1 MKTKNLPIS
10 AQLAIGFGAVVLVLL
25 IVGAISLRSQFQLND
40 AMAINEHTFNVLA
53 TGELMQANALNV
65 ETGTR
70 GYLLTGDK
78 AHLQPFVFG
87 QAGFE
92 KSYAEAKR
100 LTADNP
106 RQQARLVQ
114 LDAKYQELLQVEK
127 QIIALRAGANGQNQV
142 LSAFAEGRDRKA
154 MGTIRSL
161 LSAFADEE
169 SGLLVKRSE
178 QLAVVRAQGKWSVL
192 LGSLVAILVAVG
204 MGFLIRRQLLKR
216 LGLAIGVADAIASGK
231 LDNAIDTESR
241 DETGRLL
248 ASMGIM
254 QTQLRAVLAAQAEMA
269 QHHDAGQISYRM
281 DESTFPGDYGKMVR
295 DANQLVATHI
305 AVKMQTVH
313 LIERYAIGDFSE
325 DMPQLPGEKATITKA
340 MNAVKQ
346 NLTAISGEI
355 GRLTA
360 AAAAGDFSVRGD
372 AQRFQYDFR
381 AMVDSLNQLMAT
393 ADGNLQSLSTMLQA
407 IAAGDLTERMHGDFN
422 GVFAR
427 MRDDANT
434 TAEQLSA
441 IVGGIQSAAVS
452 INAAASEIA
461 AGNDDL
467 SRRTEQQAASLEET
481 AASMEELTSTVKQNA
496 EHARQANQLAVGA
509 ASVASQGGD
518 VVGQVVATMSGIE
531 ASSKKIADIISVIDG
546 IAFQTNILALNA
558 AVEAARAGEQGR
570 GFAVVASE
578 VRTLAQRSAGAAK
591 EIKQL
596 IDDSVSQV
604 SNGSVLVRQAGQTMS
619 EIVSSVQRVTDI
631 MGEISAASQEQYAGI
646 EQVNQTVNQMD
657 ETTQQNAALV
667 EEASAAA
674 RSMEEQ
680 AGQLTGAVAVF
691 KIEATDTA
699 VAATRPVPRPLPAT
713 RAPVRQ
719 AARPK
724 ALAMAET
731 ATEWKEF

>member
-204 MGFLIRRQLLKR
+204 MGILIRRQLLKR

-269 QHHDAGQISYRM
+269 QRHDAGQISYRM
-281 DESTFPGDYGKMVR
+281 DESAFPGDYGRMVR
-295 DANQLVATHI
+295 DNNALVAAHI
-305 AVKMQTVH
+305 AVKLRLAQIMG
-313 LIERYAIGDFSE
+313 RYAIGDFSE
-325 DMPQLPGEKATITKA
+325 DMDRLPGEKAVLTET
-340 MNAVKQ
+340 MDTVKQ
-346 NLTAISGEI
+346 NLTAMNREI
-355 GRLTA
+355 GQLST

-372 AQRFQYDFR
+372 AERFQYDFR
-381 AMVDSLNQLMAT
+381 VMVDSLNQLMAT
-393 ADGNLQSLSTMLQA
+393 ADGNLESLSTMLQA

-434 TAEQLSA
+434 TAEQLA
-441 IVGGIQSAAVS
+441 TIVGGIQTAAVS

-509 ASVASQGGD
+509 ASVASQGGE

-591 EIKQL
+591 EIKGL
-596 IDDSVSQV
+596 IDTSVSQV
-604 SNGSVLVRQAGQTMS
+604 ANGSVLVRQAGQTMT
-619 EIVSSVQRVTDI
+619 EIVASVQRVTDI

-691 KIEATDTA
+691 KIEATTTA